1 MATTGELMDEARS
14 KLEANAALA
23 AQIDAVFK
31 FVLTG
36 EDGGTYLWRMK
47 DPPAILTG
55 DGEADCTLT
64 MSAEDYAAMRE
75 GRANAQELFFAQR
88 LRVDGDLGLA
98 MKLQA
103 LNELVG

>member
-1 MATTGELMDEARS
+1 MATVQQLIDDARA
-14 KLEANAALA
+14 KLAANTALA
-23 AQIDAVFK
+23 AEIGAVFK

-36 EDGGTYLWRMK
+36 EGGGTFLWRL
-47 DPPAILTG
+47 DANPSITEG
-55 DGEADCTLT
+55 DGEAACTIVMT
-64 MSAEDYAAMRE
+64 ADDYVAMRE

-88 LRVDGDLGLA
+88 LRVEGDLGLA

>member
-1 MATTGELMDEARS
+1 MATVQKLMDDARN
-14 KLEANAALA
+14 KLEANTALA
-23 AQIDAVFK
+23 AQIGAVFK
-31 FVLTG
+31 FVLSG
-36 EDGGTYLWRMK
+36 AEGGTFIWRLQ
-47 DPPAILTG
+47 DPPSITEG
-55 DGEADCTLT
+55 DGEAACTIT
-64 MSAEDYAAMRE
+64 MSADDYVAMRQ